1 MGPKLGAPKFHVFV
15 YNPYTAKALDTT
27 TPPPTDEKMI

>member
-15 YNPYTAKALDTT
+15 YNPYTAKALDT
-27 TPPPTDEKMI
+27 PPHEKMI

>member
-15 YNPYTAKALDTT
+15 YNPYTAKALDT
-27 TPPPTDEKMI
+27 PPPMKR